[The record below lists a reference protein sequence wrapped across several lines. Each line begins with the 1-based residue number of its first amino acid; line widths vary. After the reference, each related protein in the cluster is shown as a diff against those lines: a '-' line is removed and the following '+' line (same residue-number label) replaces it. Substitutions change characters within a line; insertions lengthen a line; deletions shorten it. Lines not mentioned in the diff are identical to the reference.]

1 MATDHLEK
9 IDRSVTLF
17 PNSFFLLPKLCAL
30 GEIRTPNLEFRKLAF
45 FPLNYEGLPL
55 NRGNQGSPSIALRSP
70 LRFRFGDSLRSH
82 PLLVGGTFPLYGGGC
97 RIRTCEGRIY
107 SPRLSKPL
115 LWTTQPT
122 HLSLNRGNQGFPSM
136 ALEHFLKE
144 IALAVTPSFLRLH
157 FTLTFSSSQLILA
170 WRGLCDDNSHYFLCS
185 CLFQNSGCFFHC
197 CPCRKNII
205 H

>member
-9 IDRSVTLF
+9 IDRSVTLL

-30 GEIRTPNLEFRKLAF
+30 GETRTPNLEFRKLAF
-45 FPLNYEGLPL
+45 SPLNYEGPPL
-55 NRGNQGSPSIALRSP
+55 NRGNRGFPSIALRSP

-82 PLLVGGTFPLYGGGC
+82 PFLVGGTFPLYGGGC

-122 HLSLNRGNQGFPSM
+122 HLFPSIGGTEVPPRLRS
-136 ALEHFLKE
+136 AHISA
-144 IALAVTPSFLRLH
+144 IASMLAPQSPPS
-157 FTLTFSSSQLILA
+157 
-170 WRGLCDDNSHYFLCS
+170 W
-185 CLFQNSGCFFHC
+185 
-197 CPCRKNII
+197 
-205 H
+205 